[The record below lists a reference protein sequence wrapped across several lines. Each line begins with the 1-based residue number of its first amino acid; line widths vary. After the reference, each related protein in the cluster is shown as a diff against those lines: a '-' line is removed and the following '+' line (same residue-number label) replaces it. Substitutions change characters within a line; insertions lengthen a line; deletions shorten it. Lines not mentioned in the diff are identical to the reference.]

1 MRNFIRNYPLS
12 IILVVFIWIICLIPI
27 PETPL
32 DNVRLIDKWTHIV
45 MYLVL
50 SSVVGH
56 ERFRANKRENRKT
69 TPRQL
74 VAGEWL
80 LPVLMGGLIE
90 IVQAT
95 CTGGTRSG
103 DWFDWLADAIGATIG
118 LFFGL
123 LILKVRK

>member
-50 SSVVGH
+50 SSVIGH
-56 ERFRANKRENRKT
+56 EYFRANKKENKKT

-74 VAGEWL
+74 VLWEWL

-103 DWFDWLADAIGATIG
+103 DWFDWIADAIGSTVAFAIG
-118 LFFGL
+118 L
-123 LILKVRK
+123 ILVKVKG

>member
-1 MRNFIRNYPLS
+1 M
-12 IILVVFIWIICLIPI
+12 VVFIWIICLIPI

-32 DNVRLIDKWTHIV
+32 DNVHLIDKWTHIV

-56 ERFRANKRENRKT
+56 EYFRANKKENKKT
-69 TPRQL
+69 TPCQL
-74 VAGEWL
+74 VLWEWL

-95 CTGGTRSG
+95 CTNGVRTG
-103 DWFDWLADAIGATIG
+103 DWLDWFADAIGATIG

-123 LILKVRK
+123 LMLRIRK